1 MPAMSPILA
10 ICMMSFC
17 GGSPGR
23 SPSSTSL
30 FSLGVAVSDLDGGCV
45 GAPFAGGGGPAA
57 LCGCAMVGIDGS
69 GQTAGRR
76 RVGRGQDKQDG
87 TKTVSRSLARSGRG
101 VGGTGPSPSLHGQR
115 GDCGRGG
122 AGVDG
127 KKLGNTH
134 TRRAVVWELEVQ
146 LDRLQPL
153 RRWTCLCVCAR
164 VLVLLRRG
172 SAAPQETHQK
182 RNQKKKESR
191 DGQGCPATGQPDEAG
206 REAESAHPLS
216 LCGADLV
223 RCNPTKCVRQ
233 PARLAAQQ
241 QQLRAS
247 CSLTKPAASR
257 HKRPPSK
264 ARSPI
269 KL

>member
-76 RVGRGQDKQDG
+76 RDSRGQDKQDG

-134 TRRAVVWELEVQ
+134 THGGRLCGSWRCNSTGCSRCAAGRACACVRACSCCCGEAPPPPRKRTKKGTKKKKKSRRPGLPCHW
-146 LDRLQPL
+146 P
-153 RRWTCLCVCAR
+153 T
-164 VLVLLRRG
+164 RRG
-172 SAAPQETHQK
+172 GP
-182 RNQKKKESR
+182 R
-191 DGQGCPATGQPDEAG
+191 G
-206 REAESAHPLS
+206 
-216 LCGADLV
+216 
-223 RCNPTKCVRQ
+223 
-233 PARLAAQQ
+233 
-241 QQLRAS
+241 
-247 CSLTKPAASR
+247 
-257 HKRPPSK
+257 
-264 ARSPI
+264 
-269 KL
+269 